1 MLASLNILPIGENAL
16 SNKILPKIITAIQKV
31 TMVVTDMYN
40 PAIFYYL
47 KVIGTQPFE
56 KQTVRKN

>member
-1 MLASLNILPIGENAL
+1 MI
-16 SNKILPKIITAIQKV
+16 
-31 TMVVTDMYN
+31 VTDMYN

-47 KVIGTQPFE
+47 KVIGTQQFE